1 LTISIARR
9 VRRSV
14 LPLIALATASTAFA
28 QNDGGTPSRIEQTK
42 RTAGTI
48 ASQPATDVGAKKLTV
63 PPVLQRA
70 IAAPY
75 ATAGTA
81 SCAQITS
88 GIRQLNGALG
98 ADFVA
103 GAQTNENR
111 ASKIAEAGG
120 KTIVNSLLPFRGL
133 VREVSGAAPAQRRL
147 NAAIDAGYA
156 RRGFLRGLAQAKRC
170 KAG

>member
-1 LTISIARR
+1 MIRSIASLRCG
-9 VRRSV
+9 V
-14 LPLIALATASTAFA
+14 PIALALAQAAAA
-28 QNDGGTPSRIEQTK
+28 QNGATPDRPDRLQETA
-42 RTAGTI
+42 RTAGGI
-48 ASQPATDVGAKKLTV
+48 AVQPARDVGAKKVAV

-75 ATAGTA
+75 GASGTA
-81 SCAQITS
+81 SCGQIRS
-88 GIRQLNGALG
+88 GLAELNAALG
-98 ADFVA
+98 PDFVA

-120 KTIVNSLLPFRGL
+120 KTIVNSLIPFRGL

-156 RRGFLRGLAQAKRC
+156 RRGYLRGLAKAKGCR
-170 KAG
+170 AG